1 MTFVYLICFLL
12 LAVGAVL
19 LLKLT
24 PERITGD
31 LMRFVSPKQTLRDK
45 VLTRKGK
52 KKSRKITVELRRI
65 KDALEQTG
73 KGNQFAV
80 ACAAS
85 LLLMIV
91 GCVIAIMI
99 DNPFLV
105 PVFAIAFAMI
115 PFIYAKRTVA
125 YYDNH
130 VKEELETALSI
141 ITTSYVR
148 TDDIVSAVKEN
159 IQYLKPPVKDIFAG
173 FVAENMMISSD
184 VKQSI
189 RHLKEKVNNSIFAEW
204 CETLVTVVYGLSK
217 STRQAQR
224 IRQSCHAS
232 GIRKRSRF
240 ICIHALWMDLNSE
253 KSFRMRVEK
262 TKCSQAPMTLKMRS
276 LAKETLIIERKEAE
290 NDKRIAILFKELAC
304 LFELESAAMPKLRTI
319 KGALKEI
326 KATDPESVMTD
337 YKIRWL
343 IKSGRLRSYAVG
355 TREIIVMES
364 FDDENLL
371 TQESREGCNITQGIK
386 LSEQYGELLS
396 KTTQSYTC
404 TRRR

>member
-1 MTFVYLICFLL
+1 M
-12 LAVGAVL
+12 

-24 PERITGD
+24 PERITGG
-31 LMRFVSPKQTLRDK
+31 LMRCVSPKQTLRDK

-115 PFIYAKRTVA
+115 PFFYAKRTVA

-204 CETLVTVVYGLSK
+204 CETLNACQDD
-217 STRQAQR
+217 R
-224 IRQSCHAS
+224 
-232 GIRKRSRF
+232 
-240 ICIHALWMDLNSE
+240 
-253 KSFRMRVEK
+253 
-262 TKCSQAPMTLKMRS
+262 TLKD
-276 LAKETLIIERKEAE
+276 TLMPIVTKLT
-290 NDKRIAILFKELAC
+290 DVRIVNNE
-304 LFELESAAMPKLRTI
+304 I
-319 KGALKEI
+319 KGMLSSARIEYYMMAGMVVGNIPLLYFLNKDWFNALMFTTLGKLVLAI
-326 KATDPESVMTD
+326 CGLV
-337 YKIRWL
+337 
-343 IKSGRLRSYAVG
+343 
-355 TREIIVMES
+355 IIVTAVLMLRFTKQIEY
-364 FDDENLL
+364 
-371 TQESREGCNITQGIK
+371 RK
-386 LSEQYGELLS
+386 
-396 KTTQSYTC
+396 
-404 TRRR
+404 

>member
-115 PFIYAKRTVA
+115 PFIYAKQTVA

-204 CETLVTVVYGLSK
+204 CETLVACQDD
-217 STRQAQR
+217 R
-224 IRQSCHAS
+224 
-232 GIRKRSRF
+232 
-240 ICIHALWMDLNSE
+240 
-253 KSFRMRVEK
+253 
-262 TKCSQAPMTLKMRS
+262 TLKD
-276 LAKETLIIERKEAE
+276 TLMPIVTKLT
-290 NDKRIAILFKELAC
+290 DVRIVNNE
-304 LFELESAAMPKLRTI
+304 I
-319 KGALKEI
+319 KGMLSSARIEYYMMTGMVVGNIPLLYFLNKDWFNALMFTTLGKLVLAI
-326 KATDPESVMTD
+326 CGLV
-337 YKIRWL
+337 
-343 IKSGRLRSYAVG
+343 
-355 TREIIVMES
+355 IIVTAVLMLRFTKQIEY
-364 FDDENLL
+364 
-371 TQESREGCNITQGIK
+371 RK
-386 LSEQYGELLS
+386 
-396 KTTQSYTC
+396 
-404 TRRR
+404 

>member
-159 IQYLKPPVKDIFAG
+159 VQYLKPPVKDIFAG

-204 CETLVTVVYGLSK
+204 CETLIACQDD
-217 STRQAQR
+217 R
-224 IRQSCHAS
+224 
-232 GIRKRSRF
+232 
-240 ICIHALWMDLNSE
+240 
-253 KSFRMRVEK
+253 
-262 TKCSQAPMTLKMRS
+262 TLKD
-276 LAKETLIIERKEAE
+276 TLMPIVTKLT
-290 NDKRIAILFKELAC
+290 DVRIVNNE
-304 LFELESAAMPKLRTI
+304 I
-319 KGALKEI
+319 KGMLSSARIEYYMMAGMVVGNIPLLYFLNKDWFNALMFTTLGKLVLAI
-326 KATDPESVMTD
+326 CGLVIVVTAVLM
-337 YKIRWL
+337 
-343 IKSGRLRSYAVG
+343 LRFTKQIEY
-355 TREIIVMES
+355 R
-364 FDDENLL
+364 
-371 TQESREGCNITQGIK
+371 K
-386 LSEQYGELLS
+386 
-396 KTTQSYTC
+396 
-404 TRRR
+404 

>member
-45 VLTRKGK
+45 VLTRKCK

-204 CETLVTVVYGLSK
+204 CETLIACQDDRTLKDTLMPIVTKLTDVRIVNNEIKGMLS
-217 STRQAQR
+217 SA
-224 IRQSCHAS
+224 
-232 GIRKRSRF
+232 
-240 ICIHALWMDLNSE
+240 
-253 KSFRMRVEK
+253 RVEYYMMAGMVVGNIPLLYFLNK
-262 TKCSQAPMTLKMRS
+262 DWFNALMFTTLGKLV
-276 LAKETLIIERKEAE
+276 LAICGL
-290 NDKRIAILFKELAC
+290 
-304 LFELESAAMPKLRTI
+304 
-319 KGALKEI
+319 
-326 KATDPESVMTD
+326 V
-337 YKIRWL
+337 
-343 IKSGRLRSYAVG
+343 
-355 TREIIVMES
+355 IIVTSVLMLRFTKQIEY
-364 FDDENLL
+364 
-371 TQESREGCNITQGIK
+371 RK
-386 LSEQYGELLS
+386 
-396 KTTQSYTC
+396 
-404 TRRR
+404 

>member
-159 IQYLKPPVKDIFAG
+159 VQYLKPPVKDIFAG

-204 CETLVTVVYGLSK
+204 CETLIACQDD
-217 STRQAQR
+217 R
-224 IRQSCHAS
+224 
-232 GIRKRSRF
+232 
-240 ICIHALWMDLNSE
+240 
-253 KSFRMRVEK
+253 
-262 TKCSQAPMTLKMRS
+262 TLKD
-276 LAKETLIIERKEAE
+276 TLMPIVTKLT
-290 NDKRIAILFKELAC
+290 DVRIVNNE
-304 LFELESAAMPKLRTI
+304 I
-319 KGALKEI
+319 KGMLSSARIEYYMMTGMVVGNIPLLYFLNKDWFNALMFTTLGKLVLAI
-326 KATDPESVMTD
+326 CGLV
-337 YKIRWL
+337 
-343 IKSGRLRSYAVG
+343 
-355 TREIIVMES
+355 IIVTAVLMLRFTKQIEY
-364 FDDENLL
+364 
-371 TQESREGCNITQGIK
+371 RK
-386 LSEQYGELLS
+386 
-396 KTTQSYTC
+396 
-404 TRRR
+404 

>member
-1 MTFVYLICFLL
+1 MTFVYLICFLP

-91 GCVIAIMI
+91 GCVVAIMI

-204 CETLVTVVYGLSK
+204 CETLIACQDD
-217 STRQAQR
+217 R
-224 IRQSCHAS
+224 
-232 GIRKRSRF
+232 
-240 ICIHALWMDLNSE
+240 
-253 KSFRMRVEK
+253 
-262 TKCSQAPMTLKMRS
+262 TLKD
-276 LAKETLIIERKEAE
+276 TLMPIVTKLT
-290 NDKRIAILFKELAC
+290 DVRIVNNE
-304 LFELESAAMPKLRTI
+304 I
-319 KGALKEI
+319 KGMLSSARIEYYMMAGMVVCNIPLLYFLNKDWFNALMFTTLGKLVLAI
-326 KATDPESVMTD
+326 CGLV
-337 YKIRWL
+337 
-343 IKSGRLRSYAVG
+343 
-355 TREIIVMES
+355 IIVTAVLMLRFTKQIEY
-364 FDDENLL
+364 
-371 TQESREGCNITQGIK
+371 RK
-386 LSEQYGELLS
+386 
-396 KTTQSYTC
+396 
-404 TRRR
+404 

>member
-204 CETLVTVVYGLSK
+204 CETMVACQDD
-217 STRQAQR
+217 R
-224 IRQSCHAS
+224 
-232 GIRKRSRF
+232 
-240 ICIHALWMDLNSE
+240 
-253 KSFRMRVEK
+253 
-262 TKCSQAPMTLKMRS
+262 TLKDTMMPIVTK
-276 LAKETLIIERKEAE
+276 LT
-290 NDKRIAILFKELAC
+290 DVRIVNNE
-304 LFELESAAMPKLRTI
+304 I
-319 KGALKEI
+319 KGMLSSARIEYYMMTGMVVGNIPLLYFLNKDWFNALMFTTLGKLVLAI
-326 KATDPESVMTD
+326 CGLV
-337 YKIRWL
+337 
-343 IKSGRLRSYAVG
+343 
-355 TREIIVMES
+355 IIVTAVLMLRFTKQIEY
-364 FDDENLL
+364 
-371 TQESREGCNITQGIK
+371 RK
-386 LSEQYGELLS
+386 
-396 KTTQSYTC
+396 
-404 TRRR
+404 

>member
-115 PFIYAKRTVA
+115 PFIYAKQTVA

-141 ITTSYVR
+141 IPTSYVR

-204 CETLVTVVYGLSK
+204 CETLIACQDDRTLKDTLMPIVTKLTDVRIVNNEIKGMLS
-217 STRQAQR
+217 SA
-224 IRQSCHAS
+224 
-232 GIRKRSRF
+232 
-240 ICIHALWMDLNSE
+240 
-253 KSFRMRVEK
+253 RVEYYMMAGMVVGNIPLLYFLNK
-262 TKCSQAPMTLKMRS
+262 DWFNALMFTTLGKLV
-276 LAKETLIIERKEAE
+276 LAICGL
-290 NDKRIAILFKELAC
+290 
-304 LFELESAAMPKLRTI
+304 
-319 KGALKEI
+319 
-326 KATDPESVMTD
+326 V
-337 YKIRWL
+337 
-343 IKSGRLRSYAVG
+343 
-355 TREIIVMES
+355 IIVTAVLMLRFTKQIEY
-364 FDDENLL
+364 
-371 TQESREGCNITQGIK
+371 RK
-386 LSEQYGELLS
+386 
-396 KTTQSYTC
+396 
-404 TRRR
+404 

>member
-12 LAVGAVL
+12 LAAGAVL

-115 PFIYAKRTVA
+115 PFIYAKRTVV

-204 CETLVTVVYGLSK
+204 CETLVACQDD
-217 STRQAQR
+217 R
-224 IRQSCHAS
+224 
-232 GIRKRSRF
+232 
-240 ICIHALWMDLNSE
+240 
-253 KSFRMRVEK
+253 
-262 TKCSQAPMTLKMRS
+262 TLKD
-276 LAKETLIIERKEAE
+276 TLMPIVTKLT
-290 NDKRIAILFKELAC
+290 DVRIVNNE
-304 LFELESAAMPKLRTI
+304 I
-319 KGALKEI
+319 KGMLSSARIEYYMMAGMVVGNIPLLYFLNKDWFNALMFTTLGKLVLAI
-326 KATDPESVMTD
+326 CGLV
-337 YKIRWL
+337 
-343 IKSGRLRSYAVG
+343 
-355 TREIIVMES
+355 IIVTAVLMLRFTKQIEY
-364 FDDENLL
+364 
-371 TQESREGCNITQGIK
+371 RK
-386 LSEQYGELLS
+386 
-396 KTTQSYTC
+396 
-404 TRRR
+404 

>member
-1 MTFVYLICFLL
+1 MTLVYLICFLL
-12 LAVGAVL
+12 LVVGAVL

-31 LMRFVSPKQTLRDK
+31 LMRFISPKQTLRDK

-204 CETLVTVVYGLSK
+204 CETLIACQDD
-217 STRQAQR
+217 R
-224 IRQSCHAS
+224 
-232 GIRKRSRF
+232 
-240 ICIHALWMDLNSE
+240 
-253 KSFRMRVEK
+253 
-262 TKCSQAPMTLKMRS
+262 TLKD
-276 LAKETLIIERKEAE
+276 TLMPIVTKLT
-290 NDKRIAILFKELAC
+290 DVRIVNNE
-304 LFELESAAMPKLRTI
+304 I
-319 KGALKEI
+319 KGMLSSARIEYYMMAGMVVGNIPLLYFLNKDWFNALMFTTLGKLVLAI
-326 KATDPESVMTD
+326 CGLV
-337 YKIRWL
+337 
-343 IKSGRLRSYAVG
+343 
-355 TREIIVMES
+355 IIVTAVLMLRFTKQIEY
-364 FDDENLL
+364 
-371 TQESREGCNITQGIK
+371 RK
-386 LSEQYGELLS
+386 
-396 KTTQSYTC
+396 
-404 TRRR
+404 

>member
-130 VKEELETALSI
+130 IKEELETALSI

-204 CETLVTVVYGLSK
+204 CETLIACQDD
-217 STRQAQR
+217 R
-224 IRQSCHAS
+224 
-232 GIRKRSRF
+232 
-240 ICIHALWMDLNSE
+240 
-253 KSFRMRVEK
+253 
-262 TKCSQAPMTLKMRS
+262 TLKD
-276 LAKETLIIERKEAE
+276 TLMPIVTKLT
-290 NDKRIAILFKELAC
+290 DVRIVNNE
-304 LFELESAAMPKLRTI
+304 I
-319 KGALKEI
+319 KGMLSSARIEYYMMAGMVVGNIPLLYFLNKDWFNALMFTTLGKLVLAI
-326 KATDPESVMTD
+326 CGLV
-337 YKIRWL
+337 
-343 IKSGRLRSYAVG
+343 
-355 TREIIVMES
+355 IIVTAVLMLRFTKQIEY
-364 FDDENLL
+364 
-371 TQESREGCNITQGIK
+371 RK
-386 LSEQYGELLS
+386 
-396 KTTQSYTC
+396 
-404 TRRR
+404 

>member
-24 PERITGD
+24 PERITGE

-91 GCVIAIMI
+91 GCVIAMMI

-204 CETLVTVVYGLSK
+204 CETLIACQDD
-217 STRQAQR
+217 R
-224 IRQSCHAS
+224 
-232 GIRKRSRF
+232 
-240 ICIHALWMDLNSE
+240 
-253 KSFRMRVEK
+253 
-262 TKCSQAPMTLKMRS
+262 TLKD
-276 LAKETLIIERKEAE
+276 TLMPIVTKLT
-290 NDKRIAILFKELAC
+290 DVRIVNNE
-304 LFELESAAMPKLRTI
+304 I
-319 KGALKEI
+319 KGMLSSARIEYYMMAGMVVGNIPLLYFLNKDWFNALMFTTLGKLVLAI
-326 KATDPESVMTD
+326 CGLV
-337 YKIRWL
+337 
-343 IKSGRLRSYAVG
+343 
-355 TREIIVMES
+355 IIVTAVLMLRFTKQIEY
-364 FDDENLL
+364 
-371 TQESREGCNITQGIK
+371 RK
-386 LSEQYGELLS
+386 
-396 KTTQSYTC
+396 
-404 TRRR
+404 

>member
-12 LAVGAVL
+12 LAVGVVL

-204 CETLVTVVYGLSK
+204 CETLVACQDD
-217 STRQAQR
+217 R
-224 IRQSCHAS
+224 
-232 GIRKRSRF
+232 
-240 ICIHALWMDLNSE
+240 
-253 KSFRMRVEK
+253 
-262 TKCSQAPMTLKMRS
+262 TL
-276 LAKETLIIERKEAE
+276 KETLMPIVTKLT
-290 NDKRIAILFKELAC
+290 DVRIVNNE
-304 LFELESAAMPKLRTI
+304 I
-319 KGALKEI
+319 KGMLSSARIEYYMMAGMVVGNIPLLYFLNKDWFNALMFTTLGKLVLAI
-326 KATDPESVMTD
+326 CGLV
-337 YKIRWL
+337 
-343 IKSGRLRSYAVG
+343 
-355 TREIIVMES
+355 IIVTAVLMLRFTKQIEY
-364 FDDENLL
+364 
-371 TQESREGCNITQGIK
+371 RK
-386 LSEQYGELLS
+386 
-396 KTTQSYTC
+396 
-404 TRRR
+404 

>member
-159 IQYLKPPVKDIFAG
+159 NQYLKPPVKDIFAG

-204 CETLVTVVYGLSK
+204 CETLIACQDD
-217 STRQAQR
+217 R
-224 IRQSCHAS
+224 
-232 GIRKRSRF
+232 
-240 ICIHALWMDLNSE
+240 
-253 KSFRMRVEK
+253 
-262 TKCSQAPMTLKMRS
+262 TLKD
-276 LAKETLIIERKEAE
+276 TLMPIVTKLT
-290 NDKRIAILFKELAC
+290 DVRIVNNE
-304 LFELESAAMPKLRTI
+304 I
-319 KGALKEI
+319 KGMLSSARIEYYMMTGMVVGNIPLLYFLNKDWFNALMFTTLGKLVLAI
-326 KATDPESVMTD
+326 CGLV
-337 YKIRWL
+337 
-343 IKSGRLRSYAVG
+343 
-355 TREIIVMES
+355 IIVTAVLMLRFTKQIEY
-364 FDDENLL
+364 
-371 TQESREGCNITQGIK
+371 RE
-386 LSEQYGELLS
+386 
-396 KTTQSYTC
+396 
-404 TRRR
+404 

>member
-12 LAVGAVL
+12 LAVGVVL

-24 PERITGD
+24 PERITRD

-204 CETLVTVVYGLSK
+204 CETMVACQDD
-217 STRQAQR
+217 R
-224 IRQSCHAS
+224 
-232 GIRKRSRF
+232 
-240 ICIHALWMDLNSE
+240 
-253 KSFRMRVEK
+253 
-262 TKCSQAPMTLKMRS
+262 TLKD
-276 LAKETLIIERKEAE
+276 TLMPIVTKLT
-290 NDKRIAILFKELAC
+290 DVRIVNNE
-304 LFELESAAMPKLRTI
+304 I
-319 KGALKEI
+319 KGMLSSARIEYYMMAGMVVGNIPLLYFLNKDWFNALMFTTLGKLVLAI
-326 KATDPESVMTD
+326 CGLV
-337 YKIRWL
+337 
-343 IKSGRLRSYAVG
+343 
-355 TREIIVMES
+355 IIVTAVLMLRFTKQIEY
-364 FDDENLL
+364 
-371 TQESREGCNITQGIK
+371 RK
-386 LSEQYGELLS
+386 
-396 KTTQSYTC
+396 
-404 TRRR
+404 

>member
-204 CETLVTVVYGLSK
+204 CETLIACQVDRTLKDTLMPIVTKLTDVRIVNNEIKGMLS
-217 STRQAQR
+217 SA
-224 IRQSCHAS
+224 
-232 GIRKRSRF
+232 
-240 ICIHALWMDLNSE
+240 
-253 KSFRMRVEK
+253 RVEYYMMAGMVVGNIPLLYFLNK
-262 TKCSQAPMTLKMRS
+262 DWFNALMFTTLGKLV
-276 LAKETLIIERKEAE
+276 LAICGL
-290 NDKRIAILFKELAC
+290 
-304 LFELESAAMPKLRTI
+304 
-319 KGALKEI
+319 
-326 KATDPESVMTD
+326 V
-337 YKIRWL
+337 
-343 IKSGRLRSYAVG
+343 
-355 TREIIVMES
+355 IIVTAVLMLRFTKQIEY
-364 FDDENLL
+364 
-371 TQESREGCNITQGIK
+371 RK
-386 LSEQYGELLS
+386 
-396 KTTQSYTC
+396 
-404 TRRR
+404 

>member
-159 IQYLKPPVKDIFAG
+159 VQYLKPPVKDIFAG

-204 CETLVTVVYGLSK
+204 CETLIACQDDRTLKDTLMPIVTKLTDVRIVNNEIKGMLS
-217 STRQAQR
+217 SA
-224 IRQSCHAS
+224 
-232 GIRKRSRF
+232 
-240 ICIHALWMDLNSE
+240 
-253 KSFRMRVEK
+253 RVEYYMMAGMVVGNIPLLYFLNK
-262 TKCSQAPMTLKMRS
+262 DWFNALMFTTLGKLV
-276 LAKETLIIERKEAE
+276 LAICGL
-290 NDKRIAILFKELAC
+290 
-304 LFELESAAMPKLRTI
+304 
-319 KGALKEI
+319 
-326 KATDPESVMTD
+326 V
-337 YKIRWL
+337 
-343 IKSGRLRSYAVG
+343 
-355 TREIIVMES
+355 IIVTAVLMLRFTKQIEY
-364 FDDENLL
+364 
-371 TQESREGCNITQGIK
+371 RK
-386 LSEQYGELLS
+386 
-396 KTTQSYTC
+396 
-404 TRRR
+404 

>member
-12 LAVGAVL
+12 LAVGSVL

-31 LMRFVSPKQTLRDK
+31 LMLFVSPKQTLRDK

-204 CETLVTVVYGLSK
+204 CETLIACQDD
-217 STRQAQR
+217 R
-224 IRQSCHAS
+224 
-232 GIRKRSRF
+232 
-240 ICIHALWMDLNSE
+240 
-253 KSFRMRVEK
+253 
-262 TKCSQAPMTLKMRS
+262 TLKD
-276 LAKETLIIERKEAE
+276 TLMPIVTKLT
-290 NDKRIAILFKELAC
+290 DVRIVNNE
-304 LFELESAAMPKLRTI
+304 I
-319 KGALKEI
+319 KGMLSSARIEYYMMAGMVVGNIPLLYFLNKDWFNALMFTTLGKLVLAI
-326 KATDPESVMTD
+326 CGLV
-337 YKIRWL
+337 
-343 IKSGRLRSYAVG
+343 
-355 TREIIVMES
+355 IIVTAVLMLRFTKQIEY
-364 FDDENLL
+364 
-371 TQESREGCNITQGIK
+371 RK
-386 LSEQYGELLS
+386 
-396 KTTQSYTC
+396 
-404 TRRR
+404 

>member
-80 ACAAS
+80 ASAAS

-204 CETLVTVVYGLSK
+204 CETLIACQDDRTLKDTLMPIVTKLTDVRIVNNEIKGMLS
-217 STRQAQR
+217 SA
-224 IRQSCHAS
+224 
-232 GIRKRSRF
+232 
-240 ICIHALWMDLNSE
+240 
-253 KSFRMRVEK
+253 RVEYYMMAGMVVGNIPLLYFLNK
-262 TKCSQAPMTLKMRS
+262 DWFNALMFTTLGKLV
-276 LAKETLIIERKEAE
+276 LAICGL
-290 NDKRIAILFKELAC
+290 
-304 LFELESAAMPKLRTI
+304 
-319 KGALKEI
+319 
-326 KATDPESVMTD
+326 V
-337 YKIRWL
+337 
-343 IKSGRLRSYAVG
+343 
-355 TREIIVMES
+355 IIVTAVLMLRFTKQIEY
-364 FDDENLL
+364 
-371 TQESREGCNITQGIK
+371 RK
-386 LSEQYGELLS
+386 
-396 KTTQSYTC
+396 
-404 TRRR
+404 

>member
-141 ITTSYVR
+141 ITTSYAR

-204 CETLVTVVYGLSK
+204 CETLIVCQDD
-217 STRQAQR
+217 R
-224 IRQSCHAS
+224 
-232 GIRKRSRF
+232 
-240 ICIHALWMDLNSE
+240 
-253 KSFRMRVEK
+253 
-262 TKCSQAPMTLKMRS
+262 TLKD
-276 LAKETLIIERKEAE
+276 TLMPIVTKLT
-290 NDKRIAILFKELAC
+290 DVRIVNNE
-304 LFELESAAMPKLRTI
+304 I
-319 KGALKEI
+319 KGMLSSARIEYYMMTGMVVGNIPLLYFLNKDWFNALMFTTLGKLVLAI
-326 KATDPESVMTD
+326 CGLV
-337 YKIRWL
+337 
-343 IKSGRLRSYAVG
+343 
-355 TREIIVMES
+355 IIVTAVLMLRFTKQIEY
-364 FDDENLL
+364 
-371 TQESREGCNITQGIK
+371 RK
-386 LSEQYGELLS
+386 
-396 KTTQSYTC
+396 
-404 TRRR
+404 

>member
-204 CETLVTVVYGLSK
+204 CETMVACQDD
-217 STRQAQR
+217 R
-224 IRQSCHAS
+224 
-232 GIRKRSRF
+232 
-240 ICIHALWMDLNSE
+240 
-253 KSFRMRVEK
+253 
-262 TKCSQAPMTLKMRS
+262 TLKD
-276 LAKETLIIERKEAE
+276 TLMPIVTKLT
-290 NDKRIAILFKELAC
+290 DVRIVNNE
-304 LFELESAAMPKLRTI
+304 I
-319 KGALKEI
+319 KGMLSSARIEYYMLTGMVVGNIPLLYFLNKDWFNALMFTTLGKLVLAI
-326 KATDPESVMTD
+326 CGLV
-337 YKIRWL
+337 
-343 IKSGRLRSYAVG
+343 
-355 TREIIVMES
+355 IIVTAVLMLRFTKQIEY
-364 FDDENLL
+364 
-371 TQESREGCNITQGIK
+371 RK
-386 LSEQYGELLS
+386 
-396 KTTQSYTC
+396 
-404 TRRR
+404 

>member
-148 TDDIVSAVKEN
+148 TDDIVSAVQEN

-204 CETLVTVVYGLSK
+204 CETLIACQDD
-217 STRQAQR
+217 R
-224 IRQSCHAS
+224 
-232 GIRKRSRF
+232 
-240 ICIHALWMDLNSE
+240 
-253 KSFRMRVEK
+253 
-262 TKCSQAPMTLKMRS
+262 TLKD
-276 LAKETLIIERKEAE
+276 TLMPIVTKLT
-290 NDKRIAILFKELAC
+290 DVRIVNNE
-304 LFELESAAMPKLRTI
+304 I
-319 KGALKEI
+319 KGMLSSARIEYYMMTGMVVGNIPLLYFLNKDWFNALMFTTLGKLVLAI
-326 KATDPESVMTD
+326 CGLV
-337 YKIRWL
+337 
-343 IKSGRLRSYAVG
+343 
-355 TREIIVMES
+355 IIVTAVLMLRFTKQIEY
-364 FDDENLL
+364 
-371 TQESREGCNITQGIK
+371 RK
-386 LSEQYGELLS
+386 
-396 KTTQSYTC
+396 
-404 TRRR
+404 

>member
-159 IQYLKPPVKDIFAG
+159 IQYLKPPGKDIFAG

-204 CETLVTVVYGLSK
+204 CETLVACQDDRTLKDTLMPIVTKLTDVRIVNNEIKGMLS
-217 STRQAQR
+217 SA
-224 IRQSCHAS
+224 
-232 GIRKRSRF
+232 
-240 ICIHALWMDLNSE
+240 
-253 KSFRMRVEK
+253 RVEYYMMAGMVVGNIPLLYFLNK
-262 TKCSQAPMTLKMRS
+262 DWFNALMFTTLGKLV
-276 LAKETLIIERKEAE
+276 LAICGL
-290 NDKRIAILFKELAC
+290 
-304 LFELESAAMPKLRTI
+304 
-319 KGALKEI
+319 
-326 KATDPESVMTD
+326 V
-337 YKIRWL
+337 
-343 IKSGRLRSYAVG
+343 
-355 TREIIVMES
+355 IIVTAVLMLRFTKQIEY
-364 FDDENLL
+364 
-371 TQESREGCNITQGIK
+371 RK
-386 LSEQYGELLS
+386 
-396 KTTQSYTC
+396 
-404 TRRR
+404 

>member
-105 PVFAIAFAMI
+105 PVFTIAFAMI

-173 FVAENMMISSD
+173 FVAETMMISSD

-204 CETLVTVVYGLSK
+204 CETLIACQDD
-217 STRQAQR
+217 R
-224 IRQSCHAS
+224 
-232 GIRKRSRF
+232 
-240 ICIHALWMDLNSE
+240 
-253 KSFRMRVEK
+253 
-262 TKCSQAPMTLKMRS
+262 TLKD
-276 LAKETLIIERKEAE
+276 TLMPIVTKLT
-290 NDKRIAILFKELAC
+290 DVRIVNNE
-304 LFELESAAMPKLRTI
+304 I
-319 KGALKEI
+319 KGMLSSARIEYYMMAGMVVGNIPLLYFLNKDWFNALMFTTLGKLVLAI
-326 KATDPESVMTD
+326 CGLV
-337 YKIRWL
+337 
-343 IKSGRLRSYAVG
+343 
-355 TREIIVMES
+355 IIVTAVLMLRFTKQIEY
-364 FDDENLL
+364 
-371 TQESREGCNITQGIK
+371 RK
-386 LSEQYGELLS
+386 
-396 KTTQSYTC
+396 
-404 TRRR
+404 

>member
-105 PVFAIAFAMI
+105 PVFAIAFGMI
-115 PFIYAKRTVA
+115 PFIYEKRTVA

-189 RHLKEKVNNSIFAEW
+189 RHLREKVNNSIFAEW
-204 CETLVTVVYGLSK
+204 CETLVACQDD
-217 STRQAQR
+217 R
-224 IRQSCHAS
+224 
-232 GIRKRSRF
+232 
-240 ICIHALWMDLNSE
+240 
-253 KSFRMRVEK
+253 
-262 TKCSQAPMTLKMRS
+262 TLKD
-276 LAKETLIIERKEAE
+276 TLMPIVTKLT
-290 NDKRIAILFKELAC
+290 DVRIVNNE
-304 LFELESAAMPKLRTI
+304 I
-319 KGALKEI
+319 KGMLSSARIEYYMMAGMVVGNIPLLYFLNKDWFNALMFTTLGKLVLAI
-326 KATDPESVMTD
+326 CGLV
-337 YKIRWL
+337 
-343 IKSGRLRSYAVG
+343 
-355 TREIIVMES
+355 IIVTAVLMLRFTKQIEY
-364 FDDENLL
+364 
-371 TQESREGCNITQGIK
+371 RK
-386 LSEQYGELLS
+386 
-396 KTTQSYTC
+396 
-404 TRRR
+404 

>member
-115 PFIYAKRTVA
+115 PVIYAKRTVA

-204 CETLVTVVYGLSK
+204 CETLNACQDD
-217 STRQAQR
+217 R
-224 IRQSCHAS
+224 
-232 GIRKRSRF
+232 
-240 ICIHALWMDLNSE
+240 
-253 KSFRMRVEK
+253 
-262 TKCSQAPMTLKMRS
+262 TLKD
-276 LAKETLIIERKEAE
+276 TLMPVVTKLT
-290 NDKRIAILFKELAC
+290 DVRIVNNE
-304 LFELESAAMPKLRTI
+304 I
-319 KGALKEI
+319 KGMLSSARIEYYMMAGMVVGNIPLLYFLNKDWFNALMFTTLGKLVLAI
-326 KATDPESVMTD
+326 CGLV
-337 YKIRWL
+337 
-343 IKSGRLRSYAVG
+343 
-355 TREIIVMES
+355 IIVTAVLMLRFTKQIEY
-364 FDDENLL
+364 
-371 TQESREGCNITQGIK
+371 RK
-386 LSEQYGELLS
+386 
-396 KTTQSYTC
+396 
-404 TRRR
+404 

>member
-12 LAVGAVL
+12 LAVGAIL

-189 RHLKEKVNNSIFAEW
+189 KHLKEKVNNSIFAEW
-204 CETLVTVVYGLSK
+204 CETLVACQDD
-217 STRQAQR
+217 R
-224 IRQSCHAS
+224 
-232 GIRKRSRF
+232 
-240 ICIHALWMDLNSE
+240 
-253 KSFRMRVEK
+253 
-262 TKCSQAPMTLKMRS
+262 TLKD
-276 LAKETLIIERKEAE
+276 TLMPIVTKLT
-290 NDKRIAILFKELAC
+290 DVRIVNNE
-304 LFELESAAMPKLRTI
+304 I
-319 KGALKEI
+319 KGMLSSARIEYYMMTGMVVGNIPLLYFLNKDWFNALMFTTLGKLVLAI
-326 KATDPESVMTD
+326 CGLV
-337 YKIRWL
+337 
-343 IKSGRLRSYAVG
+343 
-355 TREIIVMES
+355 IIVTAVLMLRFTKQIEY
-364 FDDENLL
+364 
-371 TQESREGCNITQGIK
+371 RK
-386 LSEQYGELLS
+386 
-396 KTTQSYTC
+396 
-404 TRRR
+404 

>member
-12 LAVGAVL
+12 LAVGAIL

-52 KKSRKITVELRRI
+52 KKSLKITVELRRI

-204 CETLVTVVYGLSK
+204 CETLVACQDD
-217 STRQAQR
+217 R
-224 IRQSCHAS
+224 
-232 GIRKRSRF
+232 
-240 ICIHALWMDLNSE
+240 
-253 KSFRMRVEK
+253 
-262 TKCSQAPMTLKMRS
+262 TLKD
-276 LAKETLIIERKEAE
+276 TLMPIVTKLT
-290 NDKRIAILFKELAC
+290 DVRIVNNE
-304 LFELESAAMPKLRTI
+304 I
-319 KGALKEI
+319 KGMLSSARIEYYMMTGMVVGNIPLLYFLNKDWFNALMFTTLGKLVLAI
-326 KATDPESVMTD
+326 CGLV
-337 YKIRWL
+337 
-343 IKSGRLRSYAVG
+343 
-355 TREIIVMES
+355 IIVTAVLMLRFTKQIEY
-364 FDDENLL
+364 
-371 TQESREGCNITQGIK
+371 RK
-386 LSEQYGELLS
+386 
-396 KTTQSYTC
+396 
-404 TRRR
+404 

>member
-91 GCVIAIMI
+91 GCVIAMMI

-204 CETLVTVVYGLSK
+204 CETLVACQDD
-217 STRQAQR
+217 R
-224 IRQSCHAS
+224 
-232 GIRKRSRF
+232 
-240 ICIHALWMDLNSE
+240 
-253 KSFRMRVEK
+253 
-262 TKCSQAPMTLKMRS
+262 TLKD
-276 LAKETLIIERKEAE
+276 TLMPIVTKLT
-290 NDKRIAILFKELAC
+290 DVRIVNNE
-304 LFELESAAMPKLRTI
+304 I
-319 KGALKEI
+319 KGMLSSARIEYYIMTGMVVGNIPLLYFLNKDWFNALMFTTLGKLVLAI
-326 KATDPESVMTD
+326 CGLV
-337 YKIRWL
+337 
-343 IKSGRLRSYAVG
+343 
-355 TREIIVMES
+355 IIVTAVLMLRFTKQIEY
-364 FDDENLL
+364 
-371 TQESREGCNITQGIK
+371 RK
-386 LSEQYGELLS
+386 
-396 KTTQSYTC
+396 
-404 TRRR
+404 